1 MKAPIRASLALAVA
15 ILIVA
20 AAFPSVTTAWGG
32 KPWDSRHESIECELE
47 INPLGGSVY
56 GQIECPE
63 EKKTWWNS
71 YHPAMSSDMFD
82 ASAIGTTDIQFS
94 LRPSLARF
102 GDKHGAMSCFG
113 TWERS
118 AWVSFATNNDFG
130 VRCISSGHADIACT
144 DWMGRSSS
152 NDLTDSITV
161 RCKPMESFTGKKWI
175 YWDLN
180 HDYDASVMVEV
191 LKTGVVRATP
201 NDPQPTPVEIVRFEI
216 QNRNTRKVRTQDV
229 AVMGERADLV
239 LSKPGR
245 YFVTA
250 YFCSLSDCESV
261 LYVSERM
268 TVTR

>member
-1 MKAPIRASLALAVA
+1 MALAIALLV
-15 ILIVA
+15 VA
-20 AAFPSVTTAWGG
+20 AVFPSVTTAWGG
-32 KPWDSRHESIECELE
+32 KPWNSMHDAIECELE
-47 INPLGGSVY
+47 IDLSFGGSVY

-63 EKKTWWNS
+63 QQKTWFNP
-71 YHPAMSSDMFD
+71 YHPAMRSDRFV
-82 ASAIGTTDIQFS
+82 ASAIGTTNIQFS
-94 LRPSLARF
+94 LSPWIARF
-102 GDKHGAMSCFG
+102 GNQHGAMFCSG
-113 TWERS
+113 TWKRS
-118 AWVSFATNNDFG
+118 AWGSFSTNNDFG
-130 VRCISSGHADIACT
+130 VRCISSGHADIACV
-144 DWMGRSSS
+144 DWMVNSSS
-152 NDLTDSITV
+152 NSFNASITV
-161 RCKPMESFTGKKWI
+161 RCGPMESFSGKKWI

-180 HDYDASVMVEV
+180 HDYDASAMVEV

-229 AVMGERADLV
+229 AVIGERADL
-239 LSKPGR
+239 LLPKPGR